1 MRRLSDEEARA
12 LAQRIADDPRTA
24 QAHFAIEVG
33 AAAVWETSG
42 SEAQLVVPRA
52 EVSPVQ
58 VLGMPPEGEL
68 MDFLRPMPLEGRVL
82 MSRHLYA
89 RFARMVAPRSV
100 LNIELY
106 TGAAGM
112 SPDWSPPPDATH
124 TVRPLLHADVAAWST
139 LPPDTTFLHAGH
151 GAPQDV
157 ISRGSAV
164 GALENG
170 RILSLA
176 TAESGRTFSTIWA
189 YTVPE
194 ARGRGLATHCVVA
207 LIDQLRSISVR
218 PLFSVIAVNGC
229 PERAMARRLGMEL
242 SGELAMVERRHMAV

>member
-1 MRRLSDEEARA
+1 
-12 LAQRIADDPRTA
+12 
-24 QAHFAIEVG
+24 
-33 AAAVWETSG
+33 
-42 SEAQLVVPRA
+42 
-52 EVSPVQ
+52 
-58 VLGMPPEGEL
+58 
-68 MDFLRPMPLEGRVL
+68 

-112 SPDWSPPPDATH
+112 SPGWTPPSDASH
-124 TVRPLLHADVAAWST
+124 TVRQLLHSDVTAWSA
-139 LPPDTTFLHAGH
+139 LPREASFLHAGH

-164 GALENG
+164 GAFEDG

-194 ARGRGLATHCVVA
+194 ARGRGLATHCVVT
-207 LIDQLRSISVR
+207 LIDHLRSISVR
-218 PLFSVIAVNGC
+218 PLFSLVAVNGC